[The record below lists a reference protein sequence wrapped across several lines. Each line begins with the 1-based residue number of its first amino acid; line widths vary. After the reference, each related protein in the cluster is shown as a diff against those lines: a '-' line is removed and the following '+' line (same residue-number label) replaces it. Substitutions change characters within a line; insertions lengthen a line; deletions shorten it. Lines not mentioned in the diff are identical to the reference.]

1 MPFLPADQIPPKG
14 VARYIPPYFQG
25 KKYVRLNRG
34 DVRRCVYIVKNEY
47 QAKDKNYEPIF
58 SKVDGSPVMR
68 VIYYLGFDDDTYTT
82 VKNDIVI
89 GQIDSWVAPY
99 QPGPGNS
106 YDLVELGDD
115 QRSRL
120 GETKQRMGDKEYPVP
135 ILEMA

>member
-34 DVRRCVYIVKNEY
+34 DVRHCVYIVKNEY

-89 GQIDSWVAPY
+89 GQIDSWIAPY

-115 QRSRL
+115 QRIRF

-135 ILEMA
+135 IIEMA

>member
-115 QRSRL
+115 QRIRF